1 MRLDPGKA
9 KSEPQKPNNKETS
22 TFATAI
28 NGKDEKTSNV
38 KSEGSPETFPQ
49 STTTT
54 PNLKDDEVKNSK
66 LKDKVKNDKLKN
78 STGIEFR
85 EERLSPVA
93 ETPATVFYVRNK
105 SS

>member
-9 KSEPQKPNNKETS
+9 KSEPQKPKNKDTS
-22 TFATAI
+22 TFSTAI
-28 NGKDEKTSNV
+28 NGKDEKTSNA
-38 KSEGSPETFPQ
+38 KSEGSPKTFPQ

-54 PNLKDDEVKNSK
+54 QELKNDEVKNSMF
-66 LKDKVKNDKLKN
+66 KDKVKNDKLKN
-78 STGIEFR
+78 STAIEFR

-93 ETPATVFYVRNK
+93 ETPVTAYYVRKK